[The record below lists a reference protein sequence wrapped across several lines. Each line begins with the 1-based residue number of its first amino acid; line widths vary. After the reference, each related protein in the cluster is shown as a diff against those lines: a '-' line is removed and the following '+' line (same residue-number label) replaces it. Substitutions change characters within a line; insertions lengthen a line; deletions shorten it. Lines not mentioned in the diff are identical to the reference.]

1 MKHNRVLAAVVACLM
16 VLAAVF
22 IGLQGKPVSRDSSLY
37 LTDKAGVI
45 SDSAE
50 IRFAQLQRELTPRLS
65 VAIVKST
72 GKLSTA
78 EYCEALWNNWRLGTS
93 DMLLLMVTGKEDYYF
108 GYDTSSSFAWQL
120 DANFDLLM
128 EQYLEPDFAAR
139 DYERALFAFSD
150 GIQALLSGTY
160 FDNGTLN
167 GDEYYGEYSYST
179 GISGFGLLIVIAFVV
194 IFIAVV
200 VAGSIGKKR
209 PGSTVVY
216 HKPSTPGS
224 YRPSSTTFRPTTV
237 HRPSTSYRPSTT
249 FRPSTTHRPSS
260 SSRPSSRPSGFGGG
274 GRSSGGFSGGSR
286 SGGSRSGGRSMGGG
300 GRSGGMGG
308 RGRR

>member
-1 MKHNRVLAAVVACLM
+1 MKYNRVLAAVAACIM

-45 SDSAE
+45 SDSTE
-50 IRFAQLQRELTPRLS
+50 IQFVALQRELTPRLS
-65 VAIVKST
+65 VTIVKST

-108 GYDTSSSFAWQL
+108 GYDNASSFADTL
-120 DANFDLLM
+120 DSNFDLLM
-128 EQYLEPDFAAR
+128 EQYLEPDFAAK
-139 DYERALFAFSD
+139 DYERALFSFSD
-150 GIQALLSGTY
+150 GVQVLLSGAH
-160 FDNGTLN
+160 FDNSMLN
-167 GDEYYGEYSYST
+167 SGDYYGEYSYSA
-179 GISGFGLLIVIAFVV
+179 GISGFGLLIVIGFVV

-200 VAGSIGKKR
+200 AAGSIGKKR

-216 HKPSTPGS
+216 HKPSAPGA
-224 YRPSSTTFRPTTV
+224 FRPTTTI

-260 SSRPSSRPSGFGGG
+260 SSRPSSRPGGFGGS
-274 GRSSGGFSGGSR
+274 GRSSGGFGGGSR
-286 SGGSRSGGRSMGGG
+286 SMGGRSGGFGGG

>member
-1 MKHNRVLAAVVACLM
+1 MKHNRKLAVVITC
-16 VLAAVF
+16 VLVALAIF
-22 IGLQGKPVSRDSSLY
+22 IGLQGKPVSRDSNLY
-37 LTDKAGVI
+37 ITDKAGVI

-50 IRFAQLQRELTPRLS
+50 IQFASLQRDLNPRLS

-72 GKLSTA
+72 GKMSTA
-78 EYCEALWNNWRLGTS
+78 AYCETLWNNWRLGTS
-93 DMLLLMVTGKEDYYF
+93 DMLLLMVTGAEDYYF
-108 GYDTSSSFAWQL
+108 GYDTASSFAYTL
-120 DANFDLLM
+120 DSNFDLLM

-139 DYERALFAFSD
+139 DYESALFAFSD
-150 GIQALLSGTY
+150 GIQTLLSGAY
-160 FDNGTLN
+160 FDNGLSNNDT
-167 GDEYYGEYSYST
+167 YYNEYSYSA
-179 GISGFGLLIVIAFVV
+179 GISGFGLLIIIVFVV

-200 VAGSIGKKR
+200 AAGSIGKKR

-237 HRPSTSYRPSTT
+237 HRPSASYRPSTT

-260 SSRPSSRPSGFGGG
+260 RPGGFGGS

-286 SGGSRSGGRSMGGG
+286 SGGGRSMGGG